1 MAPTLFRAW
10 LSTFLERFDLAD
22 APGLAAAALDGRA
35 PEALRDTR
43 GKPVRAATAAA
54 MSLEQALTE
63 LEQKLGPDPGH
74 WWWGVAHQ
82 AHFRHALAWR
92 DATLEPPMVPVDGDN
107 SSPCV
112 GPSRVPKSFGVTFGP
127 TWRHLVDLAVPDSSL
142 AVIPPGNTGDGAH
155 CTDQLQRWAD
165 HRYVPLYLDPD
176 RIAAAAE
183 SEWRLVPDQ
192 KSR

>member
-1 MAPTLFRAW
+1 M
-10 LSTFLERFDLAD
+10 
-22 APGLAAAALDGRA
+22 
-35 PEALRDTR
+35 
-43 GKPVRAATAAA
+43 
-54 MSLEQALTE
+54 
-63 LEQKLGPDPGH
+63 
-74 WWWGVAHQ
+74 
-82 AHFRHALAWR
+82 
-92 DATLEPPMVPVDGDN
+92 
-107 SSPCV
+107 
-112 GPSRVPKSFGVTFGP
+112 TFGP